1 MASLSAR
8 EMAYQ
13 TLRSRI
19 ITMELKPGDP
29 LNDRELA
36 EELGISRTPMRN
48 TAGTSRTTACWKQ
61 T

>member
-36 EELGISRTPMRN
+36 EELASAAPPCGRH
-48 TAGTSRTTACWKQ
+48 C
-61 T
+61 